1 VISRTPG
8 AVAEPGRD
16 LGLLFD
22 AIAEDYAAVRP
33 RYPDTLFD
41 DLAETTGLSPG
52 AAVLEI
58 GCGPGIAT
66 GPLLARGWTVLA
78 IEPGAAMAT
87 IARRQNGGWPLRVAL
102 ARFEDWEPI
111 HQQFALVFSATAFHW
126 IDPAVRWTKTASV
139 LDDSGHL
146 ALATNRT
153 VDGGTFAELYSA
165 SRELHLAHAPGMA
178 DDGPSPSEAAL
189 RADLAAA
196 GSDIGFLWGV
206 ADPKGGSAPAGP
218 LFERPALYTYLW
230 EQPYPTTEA
239 VTLLATY
246 SPYLAL
252 PVQRRTALLDGIAQL
267 IDERFGGTVTRRYL
281 SVLAVARRS

>member
-1 VISRTPG
+1 VTSSTTGPR
-8 AVAEPGRD
+8 AEPGRD

-22 AIAEDYAAVRP
+22 AVADDYAAVRP
-33 RYPDTLFD
+33 GYPEALFD
-41 DLAETTGLSPG
+41 DLAETTRLGPD

-66 GPLLARGWTVLA
+66 VPLLARGWIVLA

-87 IARRQNGGWPLRVAL
+87 IARRQGGGRPLRVEL
-102 ARFEDWEPI
+102 ARFEYWEPA
-111 HQQFALVFSATAFHW
+111 HQRFELVFSATAFHW
-126 IDPAVRWTKTASV
+126 IDPAVRWTKTSSV
-139 LDDSGHL
+139 LDDTGHL

-165 SRELHLAHAPGMA
+165 SRELHLTYAPQIA
-178 DDGPSPSEAAL
+178 DDGPSPSEAGL

-196 GSDIGFLWGV
+196 GSDIGVLWGV

-218 LFERPALYTYLW
+218 LFGRPALFTYLW
-230 EQPYPTTEA
+230 ERPYPTIEA

-252 PVQRRTALLDGIAQL
+252 PVQQRTALLEGIARL

-281 SVLAVARRS
+281 SVLAVARRA